1 MALVATNRRAGFAVA
16 VAAAAAAH
24 LAAPRVTD
32 GRVIFAARS
41 FFGVHRVVESR
52 DGTTH
57 RLSHGTTLH
66 GWEKLGSDRCEP
78 TSYYHPDGP
87 VGQLFRLGHVGAS
100 QVAIVGLGAG
110 GMSCYAPAGSRW
122 TFLEIDPLVERIART
137 PTLFTF
143 LARAAGRVDVVIGD
157 GRIRLAEL
165 APGTLDTVIVDAFS
179 SDAIPVHLLTREFVA
194 LALARLKP
202 GGHVVFHISNRYLDL
217 GPVLA
222 AAAASVGVQA
232 LEQRYSAANADALSS
247 RWVVLGRAEA
257 LAPLAADPRWRPPA
271 AGGRTWTDD
280 FSNIL
285 DVVERGPAP
294 AAAAGTP

>member
-1 MALVATNRRAGFAVA
+1 M
-16 VAAAAAAH
+16 
-24 LAAPRVTD
+24 
-32 GRVIFAARS
+32 
-41 FFGVHRVVESR
+41 
-52 DGTTH
+52 
-57 RLSHGTTLH
+57 
-66 GWEKLGSDRCEP
+66 
-78 TSYYHPDGP
+78 
-87 VGQLFRLGHVGAS
+87 
-100 QVAIVGLGAG
+100 
-110 GMSCYAPAGSRW
+110 
-122 TFLEIDPLVERIART
+122 
-137 PTLFTF
+137 
-143 LARAAGRVDVVIGD
+143 VIGD

-202 GGHVVFHISNRYLDL
+202 GGHAVFHISNRYLDL

-257 LAPLAADPRWRPPA
+257 LRPLAADPRWRPPA

-285 DVVERGPAP
+285 DVVERRPAP